1 VCFFFTQSYGT
12 FQTHSIVK
20 VRWSENEPCRKFV
33 LLVAVLATRRW
44 HPPDKSNFWRSKV
57 FGEKESKLAR
67 LFKIGQ
73 VLQGAED
80 GVTQAELARQVGV
93 TRATIHKDLSII
105 QEKTGILPAED
116 DDGRLYWWE

>member
-1 VCFFFTQSYGT
+1 M
-12 FQTHSIVK
+12 
-20 VRWSENEPCRKFV
+20 
-33 LLVAVLATRRW
+33 
-44 HPPDKSNFWRSKV
+44 